1 MFTGFVFSR
10 DEPTA
15 LVQKA
20 GGPCAVIAP
29 MQAFVLKYVNSVN
42 HMKTVSF
49 LYLYLNYAI
58 NHIQTLKIR

>member
-49 LYLYLNYAI
+49 LIFIFKNRKK
-58 NHIQTLKIR
+58 NVQFKI